1 MSRAIGDAPRS
12 LAEEAAEFLDYL
24 RRERRAGP
32 ETLRG
37 YAADL
42 RQFAAAAGPATPA
55 AAVAPAQIRRF
66 LAGLQERGAQRAS
79 VARRLATLRSFY
91 RYLVREG
98 RAAANPAQ
106 VVASPKLP
114 KRLPPIPTAEQLNQ
128 ALDQMP
134 EQEPG
139 WPARDR
145 AMVEL
150 LYAAGLR
157 ISELAGLDL
166 EALDLDERVVRVRG
180 KGGKERIVPFGR
192 KAQAALAA
200 YLPAR
205 AAAAAGT
212 EKVAGRRAASAAV
225 FLNRRGGRLTDRS
238 ARRAVKA
245 WAVRRGLSGGL
256 HPHTLRHAF
265 ASHLLADGAELRVIQ
280 EMLGHASLAT
290 TQKYT
295 QTEIHQLMKVYD
307 RAHPKA

>member
-1 MSRAIGDAPRS
+1 MKRAIGEAPGS

-42 RQFAAAAGPATPA
+42 RQFAAAAGAATPA
-55 AAVAPAQIRRF
+55 AAVTPAQIRRF
-66 LAGLQERGAQRAS
+66 LAGLQERGAQKAS

-91 RYLVREG
+91 RYLIREG

-114 KRLPPIPTAEQLNQ
+114 KHLPPIPTAEQLNR
-128 ALDQMP
+128 ALDQTP

-166 EALDLDERVVRVRG
+166 EALDLDEQVVRVRG

-205 AAAAAGT
+205 AAAAGT
-212 EKVAGRRAASAAV
+212 AKVSGRRAASAAV

-295 QTEIHQLMKVYD
+295 QTEIHQLMAVYD